1 MSIFGA
7 NTLVNFIVYK
17 QNKSSNHIN
26 EHKTAK
32 LFTINYPF
40 SLFYIY
46 IHNDQ
51 VQIIRLSVTFY
62 RNLNMI

>member
-1 MSIFGA
+1 MSIPDEPP
-7 NTLVNFIVYK
+7 TLVNFIVYK

-26 EHKTAK
+26 QHKTDK

-46 IHNDQ
+46 KSIMKSPN
-51 VQIIRLSVTFY
+51 Y
-62 RNLNMI
+62 EA